1 MVFDS
6 VKSVNRIW
14 PFWHSQHIL
23 DMISIYE
30 IYLCRCH
37 FDNPCISFPG
47 LSYTIT
53 LFARGFEKCKVRVS
67 AKERHGDGIFKC
79 SFIKK
84 RFSSNSQKFWVL
96 IELNLTLISSW
107 LILLHLWLINYES
120 STMIEYFRAIWTT
133 SAIWNSQN
141 WSKGWIFGRCKV
153 SSVWSALYTF

>member
-1 MVFDS
+1 MYIIMEMIFDS

-37 FDNPCISFPG
+37 FDNPRKSFPG

-96 IELNLTLISSW
+96 IELILTSISSW
-107 LILLHLWLINYES
+107 YFFIYDSYIMSHQPWLNIL
-120 STMIEYFRAIWTT
+120 
-133 SAIWNSQN
+133 
-141 WSKGWIFGRCKV
+141 GPFGQPQQFGILKTGRKV
-153 SSVWSALYTF
+153 GFLEDVR